1 MTDVQAYQ
9 KAKQLLYDCSTA
21 HGFIAAKK
29 QKKGN
34 YNRIWARDSMICSL
48 SAFMSDDKKLIH
60 TAKQSLLTL
69 LCHQHEQ
76 GEIPSNVD
84 PKKKKI
90 SFGGTSGRV
99 DAQLWFLIG
108 FGQYVK
114 KTQDVAFAK
123 KYFEQFKKTIQL
135 VRIYEF
141 NHKSLIY
148 VPQSGDW
155 ADEYIQEGYV
165 LYDQLLYYQAF
176 TEYAYLQKLLG
187 ISNTET
193 NQKSKRIKETI
204 QINYWPVKK
213 NVPKSFHRNL
223 YEQYI
228 DKKKPYLLAF
238 FHPGEYGLHFDLFAN
253 SLALLLNITT
263 PHQKK
268 QITAFVKKSFD
279 LPPCFSPTITKRNS
293 LYKKL
298 ELNFGHSFRNYP
310 HHYHNGGIWPMI
322 LGFYISAQPDE
333 ALFEKLTTL
342 VSEPNWEFN
351 EVYHGK
357 THEPHGTPLQAWSG
371 AGVIFAY
378 QSLKN
383 KRKVF
388 L

>member
-1 MTDVQAYQ
+1 MSNEEAYE
-9 KAKQLLYDCSTA
+9 KAKKILYECSTK

-34 YNRIWARDSMICSL
+34 YNRIWARDSMICSI
-48 SAFMSDDKKLIH
+48 SAFMSDDPKLIG
-60 TAKQSLLTL
+60 TAKQSLVTL
-69 LCHQHEQ
+69 IKNQHEQ

-84 PKKKKI
+84 PLKNKV

-114 KTQDVAFAK
+114 KTNDRTFAK
-123 KYFEQFKKTIQL
+123 AHFKQFEKTIQL

-176 TEYAYLQKLLG
+176 CEYAYLQELLKKPYTQTKEK
-187 ISNTET
+187 I
-193 NQKSKRIKETI
+193 KRIKETI
-204 QINYWPVKK
+204 RINYWPIKK
-213 NVPKSFHRNL
+213 NLTKAFHRNL
-223 YEQYI
+223 YAQYTNS
-228 DKKKPYLLAF
+228 KRPYLLPF
-238 FHPGEYGLHFDLFAN
+238 FHPGHYGLHFDLFAN
-253 SLALLLNITT
+253 SLAMLLHITT
-263 PHQKK
+263 PFQKK
-268 QITAFVKKSFD
+268 RIIKFVTESFE
-279 LPPCFSPTITKRNS
+279 LPPCFAPTITKRNP

-298 ELNFGHSFRNYP
+298 EVNYGHTFRNYP
-310 HHYHNGGIWPMI
+310 HQYHNGGIWPMI
-322 LGFYISAQPDE
+322 LGFYVSASPNK
-333 ALFEKLTTL
+333 KLLNKL
-342 VSEPNWEFN
+342 VSLVKQNNWEYN

-357 THEPHGTPLQAWSG
+357 KLIPHGTPSQAWSA
-371 AGVIFAY
+371 AGIILAY
-378 QSLKN
+378 ETQKN
-383 KRKVF
+383 KKKVF